1 MGYQRRGKRR
11 TLTLKFADPDYE
23 GFEVVVRRMSIDDT
37 FLFNEY
43 DLREWE
49 TRARAGEIP
58 KVEIDA
64 RMLEMW
70 TRLADAIES
79 WNLEDDAEPAN
90 PIPVSVAAIRAEDPD
105 FFWTLVRAWI
115 MAMTLKVDDDTK
127 APSSDGKP
135 SEELQ
140 MPTVSRSPSL
150 AS

>member
-1 MGYQRRGKRR
+1 VGYQRKGKRR

-37 FLFNEY
+37 TLFNEY

-49 TRARAGEIP
+49 ERVRAGNVP
-58 KVEIDA
+58 KAEFDA
-64 RMLEMW
+64 RMAEMW
-70 TRLADAIES
+70 SRLADAIES

-90 PIPVSVAAIRAEDPD
+90 AIPVSVAAIRAEDPD
-105 FFWTLVRAWI
+105 FFWTIVRAWI
-115 MAMTLKVDDDTK
+115 LGMLIKVDDDTK

-140 MPTVSRSPSL
+140 MPVESLPSR

>member
-1 MGYQRRGKRR
+1 VGYQRKGRRR

-23 GFEVVVRRMSIDDT
+23 GFVVVVRRMSIDDT
-37 FLFNEY
+37 TLFNEY

-49 TRARAGEIP
+49 E
-58 KVEIDA
+58 KVRRDEVTKAEFDDHMA
-64 RMLEMW
+64 AMW
-70 TRLADAIES
+70 ARLADAIES
-79 WNLEDDAEPAN
+79 WNLEDDADPPN

-105 FFWTLVRAWI
+105 FFWTIVRAWI
-115 MAMTLKVDDDTK
+115 LGMLLRVDDHTK

-140 MPTVSRSPSL
+140 MPEAQPLPSR